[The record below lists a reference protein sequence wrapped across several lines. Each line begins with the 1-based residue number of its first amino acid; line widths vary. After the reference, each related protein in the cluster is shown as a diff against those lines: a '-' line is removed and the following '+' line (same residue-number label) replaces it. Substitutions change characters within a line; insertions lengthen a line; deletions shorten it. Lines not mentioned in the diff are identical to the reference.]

1 MKVVESEL
9 KWAVRLENRFLS
21 LATHFLLTFNYFNLL
36 STISDRFLSLSINF
50 NIFNHLY
57 LFPTVF
63 TQIQELPLFLPFLYH
78 FQLFRSFPTTFI
90 RF

>member
-21 LATHFLLTFNYFNLL
+21 PAAHFLLTFNYFNPL
-36 STISDRFLSLSINF
+36 STISDRFLSLST
-50 NIFNHLY
+50 IFDHLY

-63 TQIQELPLFLPFLYH
+63 TQIRELPLFFT
-78 FQLFRSFPTTFI
+78 FFISFPIIFSFI
-90 RF
+90 SHYI